1 MFRVTEC
8 TFRVT
13 ECTFRDT
20 EWPFRDTEWR
30 FIINIKQNYLSQNKS
45 DVCTCF
51 YINFSYICGDYI
63 QNKKLIKMN
72 KFFLTSLLVAAAI
85 TANAQDNTTKDSLTM
100 ETMMH
105 NIPEVMVKGSRPIVK
120 AERGMLSY
128 NMPLLLKQLPADNAY
143 EALTRIP
150 GVSNATGN
158 ISFSGNEVTL
168 IINGQATTLTQEQL
182 AERLKAM
189 PATQLAKA
197 EVMLS
202 APARY
207 HVRGMAIN
215 IVTKDYAGTNQL
227 SGQIIGGLVQTK
239 YAKGFGDL
247 YLSMQRGKFGLDAQY
262 KLVNGNSYGESSR
275 IANHPLGNNRIHYND
290 ETGQKSFGITHDYRL
305 GMNYAFSKNH
315 RLDVAYTGQWD
326 KTNSNSRTTGSSI
339 SGMHRDS
346 HEYLHNV
353 DVNYALPFG
362 LTLSGSYTY
371 YRTPQQQALDG
382 TITTENKNETER
394 NLTSGSEQTIN
405 KWMFTADQTH
415 SLAHG
420 WGLSYGVKGQFTSN
434 KSYQTTI
441 DKDGSVLPDG
451 TSSVDLNERIWNI
464 YAGFSKQI
472 NKAISL
478 EASVAAE
485 QYHSPIWD
493 KWRVYPTLNALWN
506 VNDNHLLNLSFSSN
520 SEFPSYWSTMSN
532 VYYSSTYTEIH
543 GNPDLKPF
551 SYSNVN
557 LMWQIKRRYTLMAFA
572 SLKPDYSVQL
582 PYQTTD
588 RMAVIMKETNFDYSN
603 SFGLQASA
611 IFSAGK
617 WLNGNVF
624 AVGTY
629 KHDKSSHFF
638 DLPFNRK
645 KLSVRLGGM
654 ASVKLCSTQDLRLIL
669 NPFIQSKAIQG
680 VYDIS
685 PIFRMNAKLQWSS
698 HDGRWGLRINGNN
711 IFNNKYDTRSVQ
723 GNQDYRMKI
732 NYSWAS
738 VTFAVIYKFGGYKEK
753 TVKEVDTSR
762 MGH

>member
-1 MFRVTEC
+1 MANKIFLLGL
-8 TFRVT
+8 FL
-13 ECTFRDT
+13 
-20 EWPFRDTEWR
+20 
-30 FIINIKQNYLSQNKS
+30 LSVANVKAQ
-45 DVCTCF
+45 T
-51 YINFSYICGDYI
+51 
-63 QNKKLIKMN
+63 
-72 KFFLTSLLVAAAI
+72 LTQ
-85 TANAQDNTTKDSLTM
+85 TDSLTM
-100 ETMMH
+100 ETMLH
-105 NIPEVMVKGSRPIVK
+105 NLPEVMVKGSRPIVK

-150 GVSNATGN
+150 GVSDATGS

-182 AERLKAM
+182 TERLKAM
-189 PATQLAKA
+189 PAAQLAKA

-227 SGQIIGGLVQTK
+227 SGQIIGGMRQNK
-239 YAKGFGDL
+239 YANEFGNL
-247 YLSMQRGKFGLDAQY
+247 YLSLQRGKFGLDAQY
-262 KLVNGNSYGESSR
+262 KYVNGNSYGESSR
-275 IANHPLGNNRIHYND
+275 IANHPLGNNRVYYND

-315 RLDVAYTGQWD
+315 RLDVAYTGHWD
-326 KTNSNSRTTGSSI
+326 KTCSNSNTTGSSI
-339 SGMHRDS
+339 SGMHHDS

-353 DVNYALPFG
+353 DVNYSLPFG
-362 LTLSGSYTY
+362 LTLNGSYTN

-382 TITTENKNETER
+382 TMHTDESMSETER

-493 KWRVYPTLNALWN
+493 KWRIYPTLNALWN

-532 VYYSSTYTEIH
+532 VFYSSTYSEIH

-551 SYSNVN
+551 AYYNVN

-572 SLKPDYSVQL
+572 SLKPDYFVQL
-582 PYQTTD
+582 PYQTTE

-603 SFGLQASA
+603 SYGLQASV
-611 IFSAGK
+611 IFNAGK

-629 KHDKSSHFF
+629 KHDKSSNFF

-645 KLSVRLGGM
+645 KLSVILGGT
-654 ASVKLCSTQDLRLIL
+654 ASVKLCNSQDLRLIL
-669 NPFIQSKAIQG
+669 NPFYQTKAIQG

-698 HDGRWGLRINGNN
+698 HDGKWGLCLNGNN
-711 IFNNKYDTRSVQ
+711 IFNNLYDTRSVQ

-732 NYSWAS
+732 NYNWAS
-738 VTFAVIYKFGGYKEK
+738 VTFAVVYKFGDYKNK
-753 TVKEVDTSR
+753 NVKAVDTSR

>member
-1 MFRVTEC
+1 
-8 TFRVT
+8 
-13 ECTFRDT
+13 
-20 EWPFRDTEWR
+20 
-30 FIINIKQNYLSQNKS
+30 
-45 DVCTCF
+45 
-51 YINFSYICGDYI
+51 
-63 QNKKLIKMN
+63 
-72 KFFLTSLLVAAAI
+72 
-85 TANAQDNTTKDSLTM
+85 M
-100 ETMMH
+100 ENMMH
-105 NIPEVMVKGSRPIVK
+105 NLPEIMVKGSRPIVK

-128 NMPLLLKQLPADNAY
+128 NMPLLMKQLPADNAY

-150 GVSNATGN
+150 GVSDATGS

-182 AERLKAM
+182 TERLKAM
-189 PATQLAKA
+189 PAAQLAKA

-227 SGQIIGGLVQTK
+227 SGQIIGGMRQNK
-239 YAKGFGDL
+239 YANEFGNL
-247 YLSMQRGKFGLDAQY
+247 YLSLQRGKFGLDAQY
-262 KLVNGNSYGESSR
+262 KYVNGNSYGESSR
-275 IANHPLGNNRIHYND
+275 IANHPLGNNRVYYND

-315 RLDVAYTGQWD
+315 RLDVAYTGHWD
-326 KTNSNSRTTGSSI
+326 KTCSNSNTTGSSI
-339 SGMHRDS
+339 SGMHHDS

-353 DVNYALPFG
+353 DVNYSLPFG
-362 LTLSGSYTY
+362 LTLNGSYTY

-382 TITTENKNETER
+382 TMHTDESMSETER

-441 DKDGSVLPDG
+441 DKDGTIQPNG
-451 TSSVDLNERIWNI
+451 TSSVDNNERIWNI

-472 NKAISL
+472 NKAISV

-493 KWRVYPTLNALWN
+493 KWRIYPTLNALWN

-520 SEFPSYWSTMSN
+520 SEFPSYWSTMSS
-532 VYYSSTYTEIH
+532 VFYSSTYTEIH

-551 SYSNVN
+551 SYYNVN

-572 SLKPDYSVQL
+572 SLKPDYFVQL
-582 PYQTTD
+582 PYQTTE

-603 SFGLQASA
+603 SYGLQASV
-611 IFSAGK
+611 IFNAGK

-629 KHDKSSHFF
+629 KHDKSSNFF

-645 KLSVRLGGM
+645 KFSVILGGT
-654 ASVKLCSTQDLRLIL
+654 ASVKLCQTQDLRLIL
-669 NPFIQSKAIQG
+669 NPFYQTKAIQG

-685 PIFRMNAKLQWSS
+685 PIFRMNAKLQWTS
-698 HDGRWGLRINGNN
+698 HDGKWGLRLNGNN
-711 IFNNKYDTRSVQ
+711 IFNNLYDTRSVQ
-723 GNQDYRMKI
+723 GNQDYRMKV
-732 NYSWAS
+732 NYNWAS
-738 VTFAVIYKFGGYKEK
+738 VTFAVVYKFGGYKEK
-753 TVKEVDTSR
+753 KVKAVDTSR

>member
-1 MFRVTEC
+1 MVNKIFLLGL
-8 TFRVT
+8 FL
-13 ECTFRDT
+13 
-20 EWPFRDTEWR
+20 
-30 FIINIKQNYLSQNKS
+30 LSVANVKAQ
-45 DVCTCF
+45 T
-51 YINFSYICGDYI
+51 
-63 QNKKLIKMN
+63 
-72 KFFLTSLLVAAAI
+72 LTQ
-85 TANAQDNTTKDSLTM
+85 TDSLTM
-100 ETMMH
+100 ETMLH
-105 NIPEVMVKGSRPIVK
+105 NLPEVMVKGSRPIVK

-150 GVSNATGN
+150 GVSDATGS

-182 AERLKAM
+182 TERLKAM
-189 PATQLAKA
+189 PAAQLAKA

-227 SGQIIGGLVQTK
+227 SGQVIGGMKQSK

-247 YLSMQRGKFGLDAQY
+247 YLSLQRGKFGLDAQY
-262 KLVNGNSYGESSR
+262 KYVNGNSYGESSR

-290 ETGQKSFGITHDYRL
+290 ETGQKSFGITHNYRL

-315 RLDVAYTGQWD
+315 RLDVAYTGHWD
-326 KTNSNSRTTGSSI
+326 KRCSNSNTTGSSI
-339 SGMHRDS
+339 SGMHHDS

-362 LTLSGSYTY
+362 LTLNGSYTY

-382 TITTENKNETER
+382 TMHTDESMSETER

-415 SLAHG
+415 LLAHG

-451 TSSVDLNERIWNI
+451 TSSVDLNERIWNL

-472 NKAISL
+472 NKALSL

-532 VYYSSTYTEIH
+532 VFYSSTYSEIH

-551 SYSNVN
+551 AYYNVN

-572 SLKPDYSVQL
+572 SLKPDYFVQL
-582 PYQTTD
+582 PYQTTE

-603 SFGLQASA
+603 SYGLQASV
-611 IFSAGK
+611 IFNAGK

-629 KHDKSSHFF
+629 KHDKSSNFF

-645 KLSVRLGGM
+645 KFSVILGGT
-654 ASVKLCSTQDLRLIL
+654 ASVKLCNTQDLRLIL
-669 NPFIQSKAIQG
+669 NPFYQTKAIQG

-698 HDGRWGLRINGNN
+698 HDGKWGLRLNGSN
-711 IFNNKYDTRSVQ
+711 IFNNLYDTRSVQ

-732 NYSWAS
+732 NYNWAS

-753 TVKEVDTSR
+753 NVKAVDTSR

>member
-1 MFRVTEC
+1 
-8 TFRVT
+8 
-13 ECTFRDT
+13 
-20 EWPFRDTEWR
+20 
-30 FIINIKQNYLSQNKS
+30 
-45 DVCTCF
+45 
-51 YINFSYICGDYI
+51 
-63 QNKKLIKMN
+63 
-72 KFFLTSLLVAAAI
+72 
-85 TANAQDNTTKDSLTM
+85 M
-100 ETMMH
+100 ENMMH
-105 NIPEVMVKGSRPIVK
+105 NLPEVMVKGSRPIVK

-150 GVSNATGN
+150 GISDATGS

-168 IINGQATTLTQEQL
+168 IVNGQATTLTQEQL
-182 AERLKAM
+182 TERLKAM
-189 PATQLAKA
+189 PAAQLAKA

-227 SGQIIGGLVQTK
+227 SGQVIGGMKQSK

-247 YLSMQRGKFGLDAQY
+247 YLSLQRGKFGLDAQY
-262 KLVNGNSYGESSR
+262 KYVNGNSYGESSR
-275 IANHPLGNNRIHYND
+275 IANHPLGNNRVYYTD
-290 ETGQKSFGITHDYRL
+290 ETGQKSFGITHNYRL

-315 RLDVAYTGQWD
+315 RLDVAYTGHWD
-326 KTNSNSRTTGSSI
+326 KRCSNSNTTGLSI
-339 SGMHRDS
+339 SGMHHDS

-353 DVNYALPFG
+353 DVNYSLPFG
-362 LTLSGSYTY
+362 LTLNGSYTY

-382 TITTENKNETER
+382 TMTAENKNETER

-415 SLAHG
+415 SLSHG

-441 DKDGSVLPDG
+441 DKDGTILPDG
-451 TSSVDLNERIWNI
+451 TSSVDNNERIWNI

-472 NKAISL
+472 NKAISV

-532 VYYSSTYTEIH
+532 VFYSSTYSEIH

-551 SYSNVN
+551 SYYNVN

-572 SLKPDYSVQL
+572 SLKPDYFVQL
-582 PYQTTD
+582 PYQTTE

-603 SFGLQASA
+603 SYGLQASV
-611 IFSAGK
+611 IFNAGK

-629 KHDKSSHFF
+629 KHDKSSNFF

-645 KLSVRLGGM
+645 KLSVILGGT
-654 ASVKLCSTQDLRLIL
+654 ASVKLCNTQDLRLIL
-669 NPFIQSKAIQG
+669 NPFFQSKAIQG

-685 PIFRMNAKLQWSS
+685 PVFRMNAKLQWSS
-698 HDGRWGLRINGNN
+698 HDGKWGLRLNGSN
-711 IFNNKYDTRSVQ
+711 IFNNLYDTRSVQ

-732 NYSWAS
+732 NYNWAS

-753 TVKEVDTSR
+753 NVKAVDTSR

>member
-1 MFRVTEC
+1 MANKIFLLGL
-8 TFRVT
+8 FL
-13 ECTFRDT
+13 
-20 EWPFRDTEWR
+20 
-30 FIINIKQNYLSQNKS
+30 LSVANVKAQ
-45 DVCTCF
+45 T
-51 YINFSYICGDYI
+51 
-63 QNKKLIKMN
+63 
-72 KFFLTSLLVAAAI
+72 LTQ
-85 TANAQDNTTKDSLTM
+85 TDSLTM
-100 ETMMH
+100 ETMLH
-105 NIPEVMVKGSRPIVK
+105 NLPEVMVKGSRPIVK

-150 GVSNATGN
+150 GVSDATGS

-182 AERLKAM
+182 TERLKAM
-189 PATQLAKA
+189 PAAQLAKA

-227 SGQIIGGLVQTK
+227 SGQVIGGMKQSK

-247 YLSMQRGKFGLDAQY
+247 YLSLQRGKFGLDAQY
-262 KLVNGNSYGESSR
+262 KYVNGNSYGESSR
-275 IANHPLGNNRIHYND
+275 IANHPLGNNRVYYND
-290 ETGQKSFGITHDYRL
+290 ETGQKSFGITHNYRL

-315 RLDVAYTGQWD
+315 RLDVAYTGHWD
-326 KTNSNSRTTGSSI
+326 KRCSNSNTTGSSI
-339 SGMHRDS
+339 SGMHHDS

-353 DVNYALPFG
+353 DVNYSLPFG
-362 LTLSGSYTY
+362 LTLNGSYTY

-382 TITTENKNETER
+382 TMHTDESMSETER

-415 SLAHG
+415 LLAHG

-451 TSSVDLNERIWNI
+451 TSSVDLNERIWNL

-472 NKAISL
+472 NKALSL

-532 VYYSSTYTEIH
+532 VFYSSTYSEIH

-551 SYSNVN
+551 AYYNVN

-572 SLKPDYSVQL
+572 SLKPDYFVQL
-582 PYQTTD
+582 PYQTTE

-603 SFGLQASA
+603 SYGLQASV
-611 IFSAGK
+611 IFNAGK

-629 KHDKSSHFF
+629 KHDKSSNFF
-638 DLPFNRK
+638 NLPFNRK
-645 KLSVRLGGM
+645 KFSVILGGT
-654 ASVKLCSTQDLRLIL
+654 ASVKLCNTQDLRLIL
-669 NPFIQSKAIQG
+669 NPFYQTKAIQG

-698 HDGRWGLRINGNN
+698 HDGKWGLRLNGSN
-711 IFNNKYDTRSVQ
+711 IFNNLYDTRSVQ

-732 NYSWAS
+732 NYNWTS
-738 VTFAVIYKFGGYKEK
+738 VTFAIIYKFGGYKEK
-753 TVKEVDTSR
+753 NVKAVDTSR

>member
-1 MFRVTEC
+1 
-8 TFRVT
+8 
-13 ECTFRDT
+13 
-20 EWPFRDTEWR
+20 
-30 FIINIKQNYLSQNKS
+30 
-45 DVCTCF
+45 
-51 YINFSYICGDYI
+51 
-63 QNKKLIKMN
+63 MN

-143 EALTRIP
+143 EALTHIP

-168 IINGQATTLTQEQL
+168 IVNGQATTLTQEQL

-189 PATQLAKA
+189 PAAQLAKA

-305 GMNYAFSKNH
+305 GMNYAFGKNH

-415 SLAHG
+415 SLSHG

-441 DKDGSVLPDG
+441 DKDGTILPDG
-451 TSSVDLNERIWNI
+451 TSSVDNNERIWNI

-472 NKAISL
+472 NKALSL

-485 QYHSPIWD
+485 QYHSPVWD

-532 VYYSSTYTEIH
+532 VFYSSTYTEIH

-551 SYSNVN
+551 SYYNVN

-572 SLKPDYSVQL
+572 NLKPDYFVQL

-629 KHDKSSHFF
+629 KHDKSCNFF

-645 KLSVRLGGM
+645 KLSVILGGT
-654 ASVKLCSTQDLRLIL
+654 ASIKLSSTQDLRLIL
-669 NPFIQSKAIQG
+669 NPFYQTKAIQG

-685 PIFRMNAKLQWSS
+685 PVFRMNAKLQWSS
-698 HDGRWGLRINGNN
+698 HDGKWGVRLNGSN
-711 IFNNKYDTRSVQ
+711 IFNNRFDTRSVQ

-732 NYSWAS
+732 NYNWAS

>member
-1 MFRVTEC
+1 MVNKIFLLGL
-8 TFRVT
+8 FL
-13 ECTFRDT
+13 
-20 EWPFRDTEWR
+20 
-30 FIINIKQNYLSQNKS
+30 LSVANVKAQ
-45 DVCTCF
+45 T
-51 YINFSYICGDYI
+51 
-63 QNKKLIKMN
+63 
-72 KFFLTSLLVAAAI
+72 LTH
-85 TANAQDNTTKDSLTM
+85 TDSLTM
-100 ETMMH
+100 ENMMH
-105 NIPEVMVKGSRPIVK
+105 NLPEVMVKGSRPIVK

-150 GVSNATGN
+150 GISDATGS

-168 IINGQATTLTQEQL
+168 IVNGQATTLTQEQL
-182 AERLKAM
+182 TERLKAM
-189 PATQLAKA
+189 PAAQLAKA

-227 SGQIIGGLVQTK
+227 SGQVIGGMKQSK

-247 YLSMQRGKFGLDAQY
+247 YLSLQRGKFGLDAQY
-262 KLVNGNSYGESSR
+262 KYVNGNSYGESSR
-275 IANHPLGNNRIHYND
+275 IANHPLGNNRVYYND
-290 ETGQKSFGITHDYRL
+290 ETGQKSFGITHNYRL

-315 RLDVAYTGQWD
+315 RLDVAYTGHWD
-326 KTNSNSRTTGSSI
+326 KRCSNSNTTGSSI
-339 SGMHRDS
+339 SGMHHDS

-353 DVNYALPFG
+353 DVNYSLPFG
-362 LTLSGSYTY
+362 LTLNGSYTY

-382 TITTENKNETER
+382 TMHTDESMLETER

-441 DKDGSVLPDG
+441 DKDGTIQPNG
-451 TSSVDLNERIWNI
+451 TSSVDNNERIWNI

-472 NKAISL
+472 NKAISV

-532 VYYSSTYTEIH
+532 VFYSSTYSEIH

-551 SYSNVN
+551 SYYNVN

-572 SLKPDYSVQL
+572 SLKPDYFVQL
-582 PYQTTD
+582 PYQTTE

-603 SFGLQASA
+603 SYGLQASV
-611 IFSAGK
+611 IFNAGK

-629 KHDKSSHFF
+629 KHDKSSNFF

-645 KLSVRLGGM
+645 KLSVILGGT
-654 ASVKLCSTQDLRLIL
+654 ASVKLSSTQDLRLIL
-669 NPFIQSKAIQG
+669 NPFYQTKAIQG

-685 PIFRMNAKLQWSS
+685 PVFRMDAKLQWSA
-698 HDGRWGLRINGNN
+698 HDGKWGVRLNGSN
-711 IFNNKYDTRSVQ
+711 IFNNRFDTRSVQ

-732 NYSWAS
+732 NYNWAS

-753 TVKEVDTSR
+753 NVKAVDTSR

>member
-1 MFRVTEC
+1 MNRLF
-8 TFRVT
+8 
-13 ECTFRDT
+13 
-20 EWPFRDTEWR
+20 
-30 FIINIKQNYLSQNKS
+30 FIG
-45 DVCTCF
+45 V
-51 YINFSYICGDYI
+51 
-63 QNKKLIKMN
+63 
-72 KFFLTSLLVAAAI
+72 LVASAI
-85 TANAQDNTTKDSLTM
+85 TANAQGNAQKDSLTM
-100 ETMMH
+100 ESMMH
-105 NIPEVMVKGSRPIVK
+105 NLPEVMVKGSRPIVK

-150 GVSNATGN
+150 GVSDATGS

-168 IINGQATTLTQEQL
+168 IVNGQATTLTQEQL

-189 PATQLAKA
+189 PAAQLSKA

-227 SGQIIGGLVQTK
+227 SGQIIGGMRQNK
-239 YAKGFGDL
+239 YANEFGNL
-247 YLSMQRGKFGLDAQY
+247 YLSLQRDKFGLDAQY
-262 KLVNGNSYGESSR
+262 KYVNGNSYGESSR

-305 GMNYAFSKNH
+305 GMNYTFSKNN

-382 TITTENKNETER
+382 TITAENKNETER

-441 DKDGSVLPDG
+441 DKDGTILPDG
-451 TSSVDLNERIWNI
+451 TSSVDNNERIWNV

-472 NKAISL
+472 NKALSL

-532 VYYSSTYTEIH
+532 VFYSSTYTEIH
-543 GNPDLKPF
+543 GNPDLKPC
-551 SYSNVN
+551 SYYNLN

-572 SLKPDYSVQL
+572 NLKPDYFVQL

-629 KHDKSSHFF
+629 KHDKSRNFF
-638 DLPFNRK
+638 DLPFDRK
-645 KLSVRLGGM
+645 KLSVILGGT

-669 NPFIQSKAIQG
+669 NPFYQTKAIQG

-685 PIFRMNAKLQWSS
+685 PIFSMDAKLQWSS
-698 HDGRWGLRINGNN
+698 HDGKWGVRLNGSN
-711 IFNNKYDTRSVQ
+711 IFNNRFDTRSVQ
-723 GNQDYRMKI
+723 GNQDYCMKV
-732 NYSWAS
+732 NYNWSS
-738 VTFAVIYKFGGYKEK
+738 FTFAVIYKFGGYKEK

>member
-1 MFRVTEC
+1 MDNKVFLLGLFLLSVANVKAQTQ
-8 TFRVT
+8 T
-13 ECTFRDT
+13 
-20 EWPFRDTEWR
+20 
-30 FIINIKQNYLSQNKS
+30 QN
-45 DVCTCF
+45 
-51 YINFSYICGDYI
+51 
-63 QNKKLIKMN
+63 
-72 KFFLTSLLVAAAI
+72 
-85 TANAQDNTTKDSLTM
+85 DSLTM
-100 ETMMH
+100 ENMMH
-105 NIPEVMVKGSRPIVK
+105 NLPEVMVKGSRPIVK

-128 NMPLLLKQLPADNAY
+128 NMPLLMKQLPADNAY

-150 GVSNATGN
+150 GVSDATGS

-182 AERLKAM
+182 TERLKAM
-189 PATQLAKA
+189 PAAQLAKA

-227 SGQIIGGLVQTK
+227 SGQVIGGMKQSK

-247 YLSMQRGKFGLDAQY
+247 YLSLQRDKFGLDAQY
-262 KLVNGNSYGESSR
+262 KYVNGNSYGESSR
-275 IANHPLGNNRIHYND
+275 IANHPLGNNRVYYND
-290 ETGQKSFGITHDYRL
+290 ETGQKSFGITHNYRL

-315 RLDVAYTGQWD
+315 RLDVAYTGHWD
-326 KTNSNSRTTGSSI
+326 KRCSNSNTTGSSI
-339 SGMHRDS
+339 SGMHHDS

-353 DVNYALPFG
+353 DVNYSLPFG
-362 LTLSGSYTY
+362 LTLNGSYTY

-382 TITTENKNETER
+382 TMHTDESMLETER

-441 DKDGSVLPDG
+441 DKDGTIQPNG
-451 TSSVDLNERIWNI
+451 TSSVNNNERIWNI

-485 QYHSPIWD
+485 QYHSPVWD

-532 VYYSSTYTEIH
+532 VFYSSTYTEIH

-551 SYSNVN
+551 SYYNVN

-572 SLKPDYSVQL
+572 SLKPDYFVQL

-603 SFGLQASA
+603 SYGLQASA

-629 KHDKSSHFF
+629 KHDKSCNFF
-638 DLPFNRK
+638 DLPFDRK
-645 KLSVRLGGM
+645 KLSVILGGT
-654 ASVKLCSTQDLRLIL
+654 ASVKLSSTQDLRLIL
-669 NPFIQSKAIQG
+669 NPFYQTKAIQG

-685 PIFRMNAKLQWSS
+685 PVFRMDAKLQWSS
-698 HDGRWGLRINGNN
+698 HDGKWGLRLNGSN
-711 IFNNKYDTRSVQ
+711 IFNNRFDTRSVQ

-732 NYSWAS
+732 NYNWSS
-738 VTFAVIYKFGGYKEK
+738 FTFAVIYKFGGYKEK
-753 TVKEVDTSR
+753 NVKAVDTSR

>member
-1 MFRVTEC
+1 MANKIFLLGL
-8 TFRVT
+8 FL
-13 ECTFRDT
+13 
-20 EWPFRDTEWR
+20 
-30 FIINIKQNYLSQNKS
+30 LSVANVKAQ
-45 DVCTCF
+45 T
-51 YINFSYICGDYI
+51 
-63 QNKKLIKMN
+63 
-72 KFFLTSLLVAAAI
+72 LTQ
-85 TANAQDNTTKDSLTM
+85 TDSLTM
-100 ETMMH
+100 ETMLH
-105 NIPEVMVKGSRPIVK
+105 NLPEVMVKGSRPIVK

-150 GVSNATGN
+150 GVSDATGS

-182 AERLKAM
+182 TERLKAM
-189 PATQLAKA
+189 PAAQLAKA
-197 EVMLS
+197 EVILS

-215 IVTKDYAGTNQL
+215 IVTKDYAGNNQL
-227 SGQIIGGLVQTK
+227 SGQIIGGMRQNK
-239 YAKGFGDL
+239 YANEFGNL
-247 YLSMQRGKFGLDAQY
+247 YLSLQRDKFGLDAQY
-262 KLVNGNSYGESSR
+262 KYVNGNSYGESSR
-275 IANHPLGNNRIHYND
+275 IANHPLGNNRVYYND

-305 GMNYAFSKNH
+305 GMNYAFGKNH
-315 RLDVAYTGQWD
+315 RLDVAYTGRWN

-353 DVNYALPFG
+353 DVNYVLPFG

-415 SLAHG
+415 SLSHG

-532 VYYSSTYTEIH
+532 VFYSSTYTEIH

-551 SYSNVN
+551 SYYNVN

-588 RMAVIMKETNFDYSN
+588 RMAVIMKETNFDFSN
-603 SFGLQASA
+603 SYGLQASA

-645 KLSVRLGGM
+645 KLSVRLGGT

-698 HDGRWGLRINGNN
+698 HDGRWGLRLNGNN

>member
-1 MFRVTEC
+1 MVNKIFLLGL
-8 TFRVT
+8 FL
-13 ECTFRDT
+13 
-20 EWPFRDTEWR
+20 
-30 FIINIKQNYLSQNKS
+30 LSVANVKAQ
-45 DVCTCF
+45 T
-51 YINFSYICGDYI
+51 
-63 QNKKLIKMN
+63 
-72 KFFLTSLLVAAAI
+72 LTH
-85 TANAQDNTTKDSLTM
+85 TDSLTM
-100 ETMMH
+100 ENMMH
-105 NIPEVMVKGSRPIVK
+105 NLPEVMVKGSRPIVK

-150 GVSNATGN
+150 GISDATGS

-168 IINGQATTLTQEQL
+168 IVNGQATTLTQEQL
-182 AERLKAM
+182 TERLKAM
-189 PATQLAKA
+189 PAAQLAKA

-227 SGQIIGGLVQTK
+227 SGQFIGGMKQSK

-247 YLSMQRGKFGLDAQY
+247 YLSLQRGKFGLDAQY
-262 KLVNGNSYGESSR
+262 KYVNGNSYGESSR
-275 IANHPLGNNRIHYND
+275 IANHPLGNNRVYYND
-290 ETGQKSFGITHDYRL
+290 ETGQKSFGITHNYRL

-315 RLDVAYTGQWD
+315 RLDVAYTGHWD
-326 KTNSNSRTTGSSI
+326 KRCSNSNTTGSSI
-339 SGMHRDS
+339 SGMHHDS

-353 DVNYALPFG
+353 GVNYSLPFG
-362 LTLSGSYTY
+362 LTLNGSYTY

-382 TITTENKNETER
+382 TMHTDESMPETER

-441 DKDGSVLPDG
+441 DKDGTIQPNG
-451 TSSVDLNERIWNI
+451 TSSVDNNERIWNI
-464 YAGFSKQI
+464 YAGFNKQI
-472 NKAISL
+472 NKAISV

-532 VYYSSTYTEIH
+532 VFYSSTYSEIH

-551 SYSNVN
+551 SYYNVN

-572 SLKPDYSVQL
+572 SLKPDYFVQL
-582 PYQTTD
+582 PYQTTE

-603 SFGLQASA
+603 SYGLQASV
-611 IFSAGK
+611 IFNAGK

-629 KHDKSSHFF
+629 KHDKSSNFF

-645 KLSVRLGGM
+645 KLSVILGGT
-654 ASVKLCSTQDLRLIL
+654 ASIKLCQTQDLRLIL
-669 NPFIQSKAIQG
+669 NPFYQTKAIQG

-698 HDGRWGLRINGNN
+698 HDGKWGLRLNGSN
-711 IFNNKYDTRSVQ
+711 IFNNLYDTRSVQ

-732 NYSWAS
+732 NYNWAS

-753 TVKEVDTSR
+753 NVKAVDTSR

>member
-1 MFRVTEC
+1 MVNKIFLLGL
-8 TFRVT
+8 FL
-13 ECTFRDT
+13 
-20 EWPFRDTEWR
+20 
-30 FIINIKQNYLSQNKS
+30 LSVANVKAQ
-45 DVCTCF
+45 T
-51 YINFSYICGDYI
+51 
-63 QNKKLIKMN
+63 
-72 KFFLTSLLVAAAI
+72 LTQ
-85 TANAQDNTTKDSLTM
+85 TDSLTM
-100 ETMMH
+100 ETMLH
-105 NIPEVMVKGSRPIVK
+105 NLPEVMVKGSRPIVK

-150 GVSNATGN
+150 GVSDATGS

-189 PATQLAKA
+189 PAAQLAKA

-227 SGQIIGGLVQTK
+227 SGQVIGGMKQSK

-247 YLSMQRGKFGLDAQY
+247 YLSLQRGKFGLDAQY
-262 KLVNGNSYGESSR
+262 KYVNGNSYGESSR
-275 IANHPLGNNRIHYND
+275 IANHPLSNNRVYYND

-326 KTNSNSRTTGSSI
+326 KTSSNSRTTGSSI
-339 SGMHRDS
+339 SGMHHDS

-362 LTLSGSYTY
+362 LTLNGSYTY
-371 YRTPQQQALDG
+371 YRTPQQQVLDG
-382 TITTENKNETER
+382 TMTAENKNETER

-434 KSYQTTI
+434 KSYQTTT
-441 DKDGSVLPDG
+441 DKDGTILPDG
-451 TSSVDLNERIWNI
+451 TSSVDNNERIWNI

-472 NKAISL
+472 NKSISL

-493 KWRVYPTLNALWN
+493 KWRMYPTLNALWN

-532 VYYSSTYTEIH
+532 VFYSSTYTEIH

-551 SYSNVN
+551 SYYNVN

-611 IFSAGK
+611 IFNAGK

-645 KLSVRLGGM
+645 KLSVILGGT
-654 ASVKLCSTQDLRLIL
+654 ASVKLSSTQDLRLIL
-669 NPFIQSKAIQG
+669 NPFYQTKAIQG

-685 PIFRMNAKLQWSS
+685 PVFSMDAK
-698 HDGRWGLRINGNN
+698 
-711 IFNNKYDTRSVQ
+711 
-723 GNQDYRMKI
+723 
-732 NYSWAS
+732 
-738 VTFAVIYKFGGYKEK
+738 VTDAQL
-753 TVKEVDTSR
+753 
-762 MGH
+762 

>member
-1 MFRVTEC
+1 MVNKIFLLGL
-8 TFRVT
+8 FL
-13 ECTFRDT
+13 
-20 EWPFRDTEWR
+20 
-30 FIINIKQNYLSQNKS
+30 LSVANVKAQ
-45 DVCTCF
+45 T
-51 YINFSYICGDYI
+51 
-63 QNKKLIKMN
+63 
-72 KFFLTSLLVAAAI
+72 LTQ
-85 TANAQDNTTKDSLTM
+85 TDSLTM
-100 ETMMH
+100 ETMLH
-105 NIPEVMVKGSRPIVK
+105 NLPEVMVKGSRPIVK

-150 GVSNATGN
+150 GVSDATGS

-182 AERLKAM
+182 TERLKAM
-189 PATQLAKA
+189 PAAQLAKA

-227 SGQIIGGLVQTK
+227 SGQVIGGMKQSK

-247 YLSMQRGKFGLDAQY
+247 YLSLQRGKFRLDAQY
-262 KLVNGNSYGESSR
+262 KYVNGNSYGESSR
-275 IANHPLGNNRIHYND
+275 IANHPLGNNRVYYND
-290 ETGQKSFGITHDYRL
+290 ETGQKSFGITHNYRL

-315 RLDVAYTGQWD
+315 RLDVAYTGHWD
-326 KTNSNSRTTGSSI
+326 KRCSNSNTTGSSI
-339 SGMHRDS
+339 SGMHHDS

-353 DVNYALPFG
+353 DVNYSLPFG
-362 LTLSGSYTY
+362 LTLNGSYTY

-382 TITTENKNETER
+382 TMHTDESMSETER

-415 SLAHG
+415 LLAHG

-451 TSSVDLNERIWNI
+451 TSSVDLNERIWNL

-472 NKAISL
+472 NKVLSL

-532 VYYSSTYTEIH
+532 VFYSSTYSEIH

-551 SYSNVN
+551 AYYNVN

-572 SLKPDYSVQL
+572 SLKPDYFVQL
-582 PYQTTD
+582 PYQTTE

-603 SFGLQASA
+603 SYGLQASV
-611 IFSAGK
+611 IFNAGK

-629 KHDKSSHFF
+629 KHDKSSNFF

-645 KLSVRLGGM
+645 KFSVILGGT
-654 ASVKLCSTQDLRLIL
+654 ASVKLCNTQDLRLIL
-669 NPFIQSKAIQG
+669 NPFYQTKAIQG

-698 HDGRWGLRINGNN
+698 HDGKWGLRLNGSN
-711 IFNNKYDTRSVQ
+711 IFNNLYDTRSVQ

-732 NYSWAS
+732 NYNWAS

-753 TVKEVDTSR
+753 NVKAVDTSR

>member
-1 MFRVTEC
+1 MVNKIFLLGL
-8 TFRVT
+8 FL
-13 ECTFRDT
+13 
-20 EWPFRDTEWR
+20 
-30 FIINIKQNYLSQNKS
+30 LSVANVKAQ
-45 DVCTCF
+45 T
-51 YINFSYICGDYI
+51 
-63 QNKKLIKMN
+63 
-72 KFFLTSLLVAAAI
+72 LTQ
-85 TANAQDNTTKDSLTM
+85 TDSLTM
-100 ETMMH
+100 ETMLH
-105 NIPEVMVKGSRPIVK
+105 NLPEVMVKGSRPIVK

-150 GVSNATGN
+150 GVSDATGS

-189 PATQLAKA
+189 PAAQLAKA

-207 HVRGMAIN
+207 HVRGIAIN

-275 IANHPLGNNRIHYND
+275 IANHPLGNNRVYYND

-326 KTNSNSRTTGSSI
+326 KTSSNSRTTGSSI
-339 SGMHRDS
+339 SGMHHDS

-362 LTLSGSYTY
+362 LTLNGSYTY
-371 YRTPQQQALDG
+371 YRTPQQQVLDG
-382 TITTENKNETER
+382 TMTAENKNETER

-405 KWMFTADQTH
+405 KWMFTVDQTH

-434 KSYQTTI
+434 KSYQTTT
-441 DKDGSVLPDG
+441 DKDGTILPDG
-451 TSSVDLNERIWNI
+451 TSSVDNNERIWNI

-472 NKAISL
+472 NKSISL

-493 KWRVYPTLNALWN
+493 KWRMYPTLNALWN

-532 VYYSSTYTEIH
+532 VFYSSTYTEIH

-551 SYSNVN
+551 SYYNVN

-611 IFSAGK
+611 IFNAGK

-629 KHDKSSHFF
+629 KHDKSSNFF

-645 KLSVRLGGM
+645 KLSVILGGT
-654 ASVKLCSTQDLRLIL
+654 ASVKLSSTQDLRLIL
-669 NPFIQSKAIQG
+669 NPFYQTKAIQG

-685 PIFRMNAKLQWSS
+685 PVFSMDAKLQWSS
-698 HDGRWGLRINGNN
+698 HDGKWGLRLNGSN
-711 IFNNKYDTRSVQ
+711 IFNNQFDTRSVQ
-723 GNQDYRMKI
+723 GNQDYRMKV
-732 NYSWAS
+732 NYNWAS

-753 TVKEVDTSR
+753 NVKAVDTSR

>member
-1 MFRVTEC
+1 MANKIFLLGL
-8 TFRVT
+8 FL
-13 ECTFRDT
+13 
-20 EWPFRDTEWR
+20 
-30 FIINIKQNYLSQNKS
+30 LSVANVKAK
-45 DVCTCF
+45 T
-51 YINFSYICGDYI
+51 
-63 QNKKLIKMN
+63 
-72 KFFLTSLLVAAAI
+72 LTQ
-85 TANAQDNTTKDSLTM
+85 TDSLTM
-100 ETMMH
+100 ETMLH
-105 NIPEVMVKGSRPIVK
+105 NLPEVMVKGSRPIVK

-150 GVSNATGN
+150 GVSDATGS

-182 AERLKAM
+182 TERLKAM
-189 PATQLAKA
+189 PAAHLAKA

-305 GMNYAFSKNH
+305 GMNYTFSKNN
-315 RLDVAYTGQWD
+315 RLDIAYTGQWD

-339 SGMHRDS
+339 SGMHSDS

-353 DVNYALPFG
+353 GVNYALPFG

-441 DKDGSVLPDG
+441 DKNGTILPDG
-451 TSSVDLNERIWNI
+451 TSSVDNNERIWNI

-472 NKAISL
+472 NKAVSL

-485 QYHSPIWD
+485 QYHSPIWN
-493 KWRVYPTLNALWN
+493 KWRVYPTLNALWT

-532 VYYSSTYTEIH
+532 VFYSSTYTEIH

-551 SYSNVN
+551 SYYNVN

-572 SLKPDYSVQL
+572 SLKPDYFVQL

-603 SFGLQASA
+603 SYGLQASA
-611 IFSAGK
+611 IFNAGK

-629 KHDKSSHFF
+629 KHDKSSNFF

-645 KLSVRLGGM
+645 KLSVILGGT
-654 ASVKLCSTQDLRLIL
+654 ASVKLSSTHDLRLIL
-669 NPFIQSKAIQG
+669 NPFYQTKAIQG

-685 PIFRMNAKLQWSS
+685 PVFRMDAKLQWSS
-698 HDGRWGLRINGNN
+698 HDGKWGVRLNGSN
-711 IFNNKYDTRSVQ
+711 IFNNRFDTRSVQ

-732 NYSWAS
+732 NYNWAS

-753 TVKEVDTSR
+753 TVKAVDTSR

>member
-1 MFRVTEC
+1 M
-8 TFRVT
+8 
-13 ECTFRDT
+13 
-20 EWPFRDTEWR
+20 
-30 FIINIKQNYLSQNKS
+30 
-45 DVCTCF
+45 
-51 YINFSYICGDYI
+51 
-63 QNKKLIKMN
+63 
-72 KFFLTSLLVAAAI
+72 
-85 TANAQDNTTKDSLTM
+85 
-100 ETMMH
+100 
-105 NIPEVMVKGSRPIVK
+105 
-120 AERGMLSY
+120 
-128 NMPLLLKQLPADNAY
+128 
-143 EALTRIP
+143 
-150 GVSNATGN
+150 
-158 ISFSGNEVTL
+158 TL
-168 IINGQATTLTQEQL
+168 IVNGQATTLTQEQL
-182 AERLKAM
+182 TERLKAM
-189 PATQLAKA
+189 PAAQLAKA

-207 HVRGMAIN
+207 HVRGMVIN

-227 SGQIIGGLVQTK
+227 SGQVIGGMKQSK

-247 YLSMQRGKFGLDAQY
+247 YLSLQRGKFGLDAQY
-262 KLVNGNSYGESSR
+262 KYVNGNSYGESSR
-275 IANHPLGNNRIHYND
+275 IANHPLGNNRVYYND
-290 ETGQKSFGITHDYRL
+290 ETGQKSFGITHNYRL

-315 RLDVAYTGQWD
+315 RLDVAYTGHWD
-326 KTNSNSRTTGSSI
+326 KRCSNSNTTGSSI
-339 SGMHRDS
+339 SGMHHDS

-353 DVNYALPFG
+353 DVNYSLPFG
-362 LTLSGSYTY
+362 LTLNGSYTY

-415 SLAHG
+415 SLTQG

-532 VYYSSTYTEIH
+532 VFYSSTYTEIH

-551 SYSNVN
+551 SYYNVN

-572 SLKPDYSVQL
+572 SLMPDYFVQL

-611 IFSAGK
+611 IFSVGK

-645 KLSVRLGGM
+645 KLSVRLGGT

-698 HDGRWGLRINGNN
+698 HDGRWGVRLNGSN
-711 IFNNKYDTRSVQ
+711 IFNNRFDTRSVQ

-732 NYSWAS
+732 NYNWAS

-753 TVKEVDTSR
+753 NIKKVDTSR

>member
-1 MFRVTEC
+1 MDNKVFLLGLFLLSVANVKAQTQ
-8 TFRVT
+8 T
-13 ECTFRDT
+13 
-20 EWPFRDTEWR
+20 
-30 FIINIKQNYLSQNKS
+30 QN
-45 DVCTCF
+45 
-51 YINFSYICGDYI
+51 
-63 QNKKLIKMN
+63 
-72 KFFLTSLLVAAAI
+72 
-85 TANAQDNTTKDSLTM
+85 DSLTM
-100 ETMMH
+100 ESMMH
-105 NIPEVMVKGSRPIVK
+105 NLPEVMVKGSRPIVK

-150 GVSNATGN
+150 GVSDATGS

-168 IINGQATTLTQEQL
+168 IVNGQATTLTQEQL

-189 PATQLAKA
+189 PAAQLAKA

-227 SGQIIGGLVQTK
+227 SGQIIGGMRQNK
-239 YAKGFGDL
+239 YANECGNL
-247 YLSMQRGKFGLDAQY
+247 YLSLQRGKFGLDAQY
-262 KLVNGNSYGESSR
+262 KYVNGNSYGESSR
-275 IANHPLGNNRIHYND
+275 IANHSLDNNRIHYND

-315 RLDVAYTGQWD
+315 RLDVAYTGHWD
-326 KTNSNSRTTGSSI
+326 KTCSNSNTTGSSI
-339 SGMHRDS
+339 SGMHHDS

-353 DVNYALPFG
+353 DVNYSLPFG
-362 LTLSGSYTY
+362 LTLNGSYTY

-382 TITTENKNETER
+382 TMHTDESMSETER

-441 DKDGSVLPDG
+441 DKDGTILPDG
-451 TSSVDLNERIWNI
+451 TSSVDNNERIWNI

-472 NKAISL
+472 NKSISL

-485 QYHSPIWD
+485 QYHSPVWD

-532 VYYSSTYTEIH
+532 VFYSSTYTEIH

-551 SYSNVN
+551 SYYNVN

-572 SLKPDYSVQL
+572 SLKPDYFVQL

-603 SFGLQASA
+603 SYGLQASA

-629 KHDKSSHFF
+629 KHDKSCNFF
-638 DLPFNRK
+638 DLPFDRK
-645 KLSVRLGGM
+645 KLSVILGGT
-654 ASVKLCSTQDLRLIL
+654 ASVKLSSTQDLRLIL
-669 NPFIQSKAIQG
+669 NPFYQTKAIQG

-685 PIFRMNAKLQWSS
+685 PVFRMDAKLQWSS
-698 HDGRWGLRINGNN
+698 HDGKWGVRLNGSN
-711 IFNNKYDTRSVQ
+711 IFNNRFDTRSVQ

-732 NYSWAS
+732 NYNWAS

-753 TVKEVDTSR
+753 NVKAVDTSR

>member
-1 MFRVTEC
+1 MVNKIFLLGL
-8 TFRVT
+8 FL
-13 ECTFRDT
+13 
-20 EWPFRDTEWR
+20 
-30 FIINIKQNYLSQNKS
+30 LSVANVKAQ
-45 DVCTCF
+45 T
-51 YINFSYICGDYI
+51 
-63 QNKKLIKMN
+63 
-72 KFFLTSLLVAAAI
+72 LTQ
-85 TANAQDNTTKDSLTM
+85 TDSLTM
-100 ETMMH
+100 ETMLH
-105 NIPEVMVKGSRPIVK
+105 NLPEVMVKGSRPIVK

-150 GVSNATGN
+150 GVSDATGS

-182 AERLKAM
+182 TERLKAM
-189 PATQLAKA
+189 PAAQLAKA

-227 SGQIIGGLVQTK
+227 SGQVIGGMKQSK

-247 YLSMQRGKFGLDAQY
+247 YLSLQRGKFGLDAQY
-262 KLVNGNSYGESSR
+262 KYVNGNSYGESSR
-275 IANHPLGNNRIHYND
+275 IANHPLGNNRVYYND
-290 ETGQKSFGITHDYRL
+290 ETGQKSFGITHNYRL

-315 RLDVAYTGQWD
+315 RLDVAYTGHWD
-326 KTNSNSRTTGSSI
+326 KRCSNSNTTGSSI
-339 SGMHRDS
+339 SGMHHDS

-353 DVNYALPFG
+353 DVNYSLPFG
-362 LTLSGSYTY
+362 LTLNGSYTY

-382 TITTENKNETER
+382 TMHTDESMSETER

-415 SLAHG
+415 LLAHG

-451 TSSVDLNERIWNI
+451 TSSVDLNERIWNL

-472 NKAISL
+472 NKALSL

-532 VYYSSTYTEIH
+532 VFYSSTYSEIH

-551 SYSNVN
+551 AYYNVN

-572 SLKPDYSVQL
+572 SLKPDYFVQL
-582 PYQTTD
+582 PYQTTE

-603 SFGLQASA
+603 SYGLQASV
-611 IFSAGK
+611 IFNAGK

-629 KHDKSSHFF
+629 KHDKSSNFF

-645 KLSVRLGGM
+645 KFSVILGGT
-654 ASVKLCSTQDLRLIL
+654 ASVKLCNTQDLRLIL
-669 NPFIQSKAIQG
+669 NPFYQTKAIQG

-698 HDGRWGLRINGNN
+698 HDGKWGLRLNGSN
-711 IFNNKYDTRSVQ
+711 IFNNLYDTRSVQ

-732 NYSWAS
+732 NYNWAS

-753 TVKEVDTSR
+753 NVKAVDTSR

>member
-1 MFRVTEC
+1 MVNKIFLLGL
-8 TFRVT
+8 FL
-13 ECTFRDT
+13 
-20 EWPFRDTEWR
+20 
-30 FIINIKQNYLSQNKS
+30 LSVANVKAQ
-45 DVCTCF
+45 T
-51 YINFSYICGDYI
+51 
-63 QNKKLIKMN
+63 
-72 KFFLTSLLVAAAI
+72 LTH
-85 TANAQDNTTKDSLTM
+85 TDSLTM
-100 ETMMH
+100 ENMMH
-105 NIPEVMVKGSRPIVK
+105 NLPEVMVKGSRPIVK

-150 GVSNATGN
+150 GISDATGS

-168 IINGQATTLTQEQL
+168 IVNGQATTLTQEQL
-182 AERLKAM
+182 TERLKAM
-189 PATQLAKA
+189 PAAQLAKA

-227 SGQIIGGLVQTK
+227 SGQVIGGMKQSK

-247 YLSMQRGKFGLDAQY
+247 YLSLQRGKFGLDAQY
-262 KLVNGNSYGESSR
+262 KYVNGNSYGESSR
-275 IANHPLGNNRIHYND
+275 IANHPLGNNRVYYND
-290 ETGQKSFGITHDYRL
+290 ETGQKSFGITHNYRL

-315 RLDVAYTGQWD
+315 RLDVAYTGHWD
-326 KTNSNSRTTGSSI
+326 KRCSNSNTTGSSI
-339 SGMHRDS
+339 SGMHHDS

-353 DVNYALPFG
+353 DVNYSLPFG
-362 LTLSGSYTY
+362 LTLNGSYTY

-382 TITTENKNETER
+382 TMTAENKNETER

-415 SLAHG
+415 SLSHG

-441 DKDGSVLPDG
+441 DKDGTILPDG
-451 TSSVDLNERIWNI
+451 TSSVDNNERIWNI

-472 NKAISL
+472 NKAVSV

-493 KWRVYPTLNALWN
+493 KWRMYPTLNALWN

-532 VYYSSTYTEIH
+532 VFYSSTYTEIH

-551 SYSNVN
+551 SYYNVN

-572 SLKPDYSVQL
+572 SLMPDYSVQL

-629 KHDKSSHFF
+629 KHDKSCNFF
-638 DLPFNRK
+638 DLPFDRK
-645 KLSVRLGGM
+645 KLSVILGGT
-654 ASVKLCSTQDLRLIL
+654 ASVKLSSTQDLRLIL
-669 NPFIQSKAIQG
+669 NPFYQTKAIQG

-685 PIFRMNAKLQWSS
+685 PVFRMDAKLQWSS
-698 HDGRWGLRINGNN
+698 HDGKWGVRLNGSN
-711 IFNNKYDTRSVQ
+711 IFNNRFDTRSVQ

-732 NYSWAS
+732 NYNWAS

-753 TVKEVDTSR
+753 NVKAVDTSR

>member
-1 MFRVTEC
+1 MANKIFLLGL
-8 TFRVT
+8 FL
-13 ECTFRDT
+13 
-20 EWPFRDTEWR
+20 
-30 FIINIKQNYLSQNKS
+30 LSVANVKAQ
-45 DVCTCF
+45 T
-51 YINFSYICGDYI
+51 
-63 QNKKLIKMN
+63 
-72 KFFLTSLLVAAAI
+72 LTQ
-85 TANAQDNTTKDSLTM
+85 TDSLTM
-100 ETMMH
+100 ETMLH
-105 NIPEVMVKGSRPIVK
+105 NLPEVMVKGSRPIVK
-120 AERGMLSY
+120 AERAMLSY

-150 GVSNATGN
+150 GISDATGS

-182 AERLKAM
+182 TERLKAM
-189 PATQLAKA
+189 PAAQLAKA

-227 SGQIIGGLVQTK
+227 SGQIIGGMRQNK
-239 YAKGFGDL
+239 YANEFGNL
-247 YLSMQRGKFGLDAQY
+247 YLSLQRGKFGMDAQY

-275 IANHPLGNNRIHYND
+275 IANHPLGNNRVYYND
-290 ETGQKSFGITHDYRL
+290 ETGQKSFGITHDYQL
-305 GMNYAFSKNH
+305 GMNYVFGKNH

-532 VYYSSTYTEIH
+532 VFYSSTYTEIH

-551 SYSNVN
+551 SYYNVN

-645 KLSVRLGGM
+645 KLSVRLGGT

-732 NYSWAS
+732 NYNWAS

>member
-1 MFRVTEC
+1 MSRVL
-8 TFRVT
+8 FMGIFVA
-13 ECTFRDT
+13 
-20 EWPFRDTEWR
+20 
-30 FIINIKQNYLSQNKS
+30 
-45 DVCTCF
+45 
-51 YINFSYICGDYI
+51 
-63 QNKKLIKMN
+63 
-72 KFFLTSLLVAAAI
+72 LTI
-85 TANAQDNTTKDSLTM
+85 TANAQDDIPKDSLTM
-100 ETMMH
+100 EWNSMFR
-105 NIPEVMVKGSRPIVK
+105 NLPEVMIKGSRPIVK

-150 GVSNATGN
+150 GVSDATGN
-158 ISFSGNEVTL
+158 ISFLGNEVTL
-168 IINGQATTLTQEQL
+168 IVNGQATTLTQEQL
-182 AERLKAM
+182 TERLKAM
-189 PATQLAKA
+189 PAAQLAKA

-227 SGQIIGGLVQTK
+227 SGQVIGGMKQSK

-247 YLSMQRGKFGLDAQY
+247 YLSLQRGKFGLDAQY
-262 KLVNGNSYGESSR
+262 KYVNGNSYGESSR
-275 IANHPLGNNRIHYND
+275 IANHPLGNNRVYYND
-290 ETGQKSFGITHDYRL
+290 ETGQKSFGITHNYRL

-315 RLDVAYTGQWD
+315 RLDVAYTGHWD
-326 KTNSNSRTTGSSI
+326 KRCSNSNTTGSSI
-339 SGMHRDS
+339 SGMHHDS

-353 DVNYALPFG
+353 DVNYSLPFG
-362 LTLSGSYTY
+362 LTLNGSYTY

-382 TITTENKNETER
+382 TMHTDESMLETER

-415 SLAHG
+415 SLTKG

-532 VYYSSTYTEIH
+532 VFYSSTYTEIH

-551 SYSNVN
+551 SYYNVN

-645 KLSVRLGGM
+645 KLSVILGGT

-685 PIFRMNAKLQWSS
+685 PIFSMNAKLQWSS
-698 HDGRWGLRINGNN
+698 HDGRWGVRLNGSN
-711 IFNNKYDTRSVQ
+711 IFNNRFDTHSVQ

-732 NYSWAS
+732 NYNWAS

-753 TVKEVDTSR
+753 NIKKVDTSR

>member
-1 MFRVTEC
+1 MVNKIFLLGL
-8 TFRVT
+8 FL
-13 ECTFRDT
+13 
-20 EWPFRDTEWR
+20 
-30 FIINIKQNYLSQNKS
+30 LSVANVKAQ
-45 DVCTCF
+45 T
-51 YINFSYICGDYI
+51 
-63 QNKKLIKMN
+63 
-72 KFFLTSLLVAAAI
+72 LTQ
-85 TANAQDNTTKDSLTM
+85 TDSLTM
-100 ETMMH
+100 ETMLH
-105 NIPEVMVKGSRPIVK
+105 DLPEVMVKGSRPIVK

-150 GVSNATGN
+150 GVSDATGS

-182 AERLKAM
+182 TERLKAM
-189 PATQLAKA
+189 PAAQLAKA

-227 SGQIIGGLVQTK
+227 SGQVIGGMKQSK

-247 YLSMQRGKFGLDAQY
+247 YLSLQRGKFGLDAQY
-262 KLVNGNSYGESSR
+262 KYVNGNSYGESSR
-275 IANHPLGNNRIHYND
+275 IANHPLGNNRVYYND
-290 ETGQKSFGITHDYRL
+290 ETGQKSFGITHNYRL

-315 RLDVAYTGQWD
+315 RLDVAYTGHWD
-326 KTNSNSRTTGSSI
+326 KRCSNSNTTGSSI
-339 SGMHRDS
+339 SGMHHDS

-353 DVNYALPFG
+353 DVNYSLPFG
-362 LTLSGSYTY
+362 LTLNGSYTY

-382 TITTENKNETER
+382 TMHTDESMSETER

-415 SLAHG
+415 LLAHG

-441 DKDGSVLPDG
+441 DKDGTIQPNG
-451 TSSVDLNERIWNI
+451 TSSVDNNERIWNI

-472 NKAISL
+472 NKAISV

-532 VYYSSTYTEIH
+532 VFYSSTYSEIH

-551 SYSNVN
+551 SYYNVN

-572 SLKPDYSVQL
+572 SLKPDYFVQL
-582 PYQTTD
+582 PYQTTE

-603 SFGLQASA
+603 SYGLQASV
-611 IFSAGK
+611 IFNAGK

-629 KHDKSSHFF
+629 KHDKSSNFF

-645 KLSVRLGGM
+645 KLSVILGGT
-654 ASVKLCSTQDLRLIL
+654 ASVKLCNTQDLRLIL
-669 NPFIQSKAIQG
+669 NPFFQSKAIQG

-685 PIFRMNAKLQWSS
+685 PVFRMNAKLQWSS
-698 HDGRWGLRINGNN
+698 HDGKWGLRLNGSN
-711 IFNNKYDTRSVQ
+711 IFNNLYDTRSVQ

-732 NYSWAS
+732 NYNWAS

-753 TVKEVDTSR
+753 NVKAVDTSR

>member
-1 MFRVTEC
+1 MNRLF
-8 TFRVT
+8 
-13 ECTFRDT
+13 
-20 EWPFRDTEWR
+20 
-30 FIINIKQNYLSQNKS
+30 FIG
-45 DVCTCF
+45 V
-51 YINFSYICGDYI
+51 
-63 QNKKLIKMN
+63 
-72 KFFLTSLLVAAAI
+72 LLASAI
-85 TANAQDNTTKDSLTM
+85 TANAQDNAQKDSLTM
-100 ETMMH
+100 ESMMH
-105 NIPEVMVKGSRPIVK
+105 NLPEVMVKGSRPIVK

-143 EALTRIP
+143 EALTRIS
-150 GVSNATGN
+150 GVSDATGS

-168 IINGQATTLTQEQL
+168 IVNGQATTLTQEQL

-189 PATQLAKA
+189 PAAQLAKA

-227 SGQIIGGLVQTK
+227 SGQIIGGMRQNK
-239 YAKGFGDL
+239 YANEFGDL
-247 YLSMQRGKFGLDAQY
+247 YLSLQRDKFGLDAQY
-262 KLVNGNSYGESSR
+262 KYVNGNSYGESSR

-305 GMNYAFSKNH
+305 GMNYAFSKSH
-315 RLDVAYTGQWD
+315 RLDVAYTGQWY
-326 KTNSNSRTTGSSI
+326 KTSSNSHTTGSSI

-415 SLAHG
+415 LLAHG

-485 QYHSPIWD
+485 QYHSPVWD

-532 VYYSSTYTEIH
+532 VFYSSTYTEIH
-543 GNPDLKPF
+543 GNPDLKPC
-551 SYSNVN
+551 SYYNLN

-572 SLKPDYSVQL
+572 NLKPDYFVQL

-603 SFGLQASA
+603 SYGLQASA

-629 KHDKSSHFF
+629 KHDKSRNFF
-638 DLPFNRK
+638 DLPFDRK
-645 KLSVRLGGM
+645 KLSVILGGT
-654 ASVKLCSTQDLRLIL
+654 ASVKLCSTQDLRLII
-669 NPFIQSKAIQG
+669 NPFYQTKAIQG

-685 PIFRMNAKLQWSS
+685 PIFSMDAKLQWSS
-698 HDGRWGLRINGNN
+698 HDGKWGVRLNGSN
-711 IFNNKYDTRSVQ
+711 IFNNRFDTRSVQ
-723 GNQDYRMKI
+723 GNQDYRMKV
-732 NYSWAS
+732 NYNWSS
-738 VTFAVIYKFGGYKEK
+738 FTFAVIYKFGGYKEK

>member
-1 MFRVTEC
+1 MDNKVFLLGLFLLSVANVKAQTQ
-8 TFRVT
+8 T
-13 ECTFRDT
+13 
-20 EWPFRDTEWR
+20 
-30 FIINIKQNYLSQNKS
+30 QN
-45 DVCTCF
+45 
-51 YINFSYICGDYI
+51 
-63 QNKKLIKMN
+63 
-72 KFFLTSLLVAAAI
+72 
-85 TANAQDNTTKDSLTM
+85 DSLTM
-100 ETMMH
+100 ENMMH
-105 NIPEVMVKGSRPIVK
+105 NLPEVMVKGSRPIVK

-150 GVSNATGN
+150 GISDATGS

-168 IINGQATTLTQEQL
+168 IVNGQATTLTQEQL
-182 AERLKAM
+182 TERLKAM
-189 PATQLAKA
+189 PAAQLAKA

-227 SGQIIGGLVQTK
+227 SGQIIGGMRQNK
-239 YAKGFGDL
+239 YANEFGNL
-247 YLSMQRGKFGLDAQY
+247 YLSLQRGKFGLDAQY
-262 KLVNGNSYGESSR
+262 KYVNGNSYGESSR
-275 IANHPLGNNRIHYND
+275 IANHPLGNNRVYYND

-315 RLDVAYTGQWD
+315 RLDVAYTGHWD
-326 KTNSNSRTTGSSI
+326 KTCSNSNTTGSSI
-339 SGMHRDS
+339 SGMHHDS

-362 LTLSGSYTY
+362 LTLNGSYTY

-382 TITTENKNETER
+382 TMHTDESMPETER

-415 SLAHG
+415 SLSHG

-441 DKDGSVLPDG
+441 DKDGTIQPNG
-451 TSSVDLNERIWNI
+451 TSSVDNNERIWNI

-472 NKAISL
+472 NKALSL

-520 SEFPSYWSTMSN
+520 SEFPTYWSTMSS
-532 VYYSSTYTEIH
+532 VFYSSTYTEIH

-551 SYSNVN
+551 SYYNVN

-572 SLKPDYSVQL
+572 SLKPDYFVQL
-582 PYQTTD
+582 PYQTTE

-603 SFGLQASA
+603 SYGLQASV
-611 IFSAGK
+611 IFNAGK

-629 KHDKSSHFF
+629 KHDKNSNFF

-645 KLSVRLGGM
+645 KLSVILGGT
-654 ASVKLCSTQDLRLIL
+654 ASIKLCQTQDLRLIL
-669 NPFIQSKAIQG
+669 NPFYQTKAIQG

-685 PIFRMNAKLQWSS
+685 PVFRMNAKLQWSS
-698 HDGRWGLRINGNN
+698 HDGKWGLHLNGSN
-711 IFNNKYDTRSVQ
+711 IFNNLYDTRSVQ

-732 NYSWAS
+732 NYNWAS

-753 TVKEVDTSR
+753 NVKAVDTSR

>member
-1 MFRVTEC
+1 MVNKIFLLGL
-8 TFRVT
+8 FL
-13 ECTFRDT
+13 
-20 EWPFRDTEWR
+20 
-30 FIINIKQNYLSQNKS
+30 LSVANVKAQ
-45 DVCTCF
+45 T
-51 YINFSYICGDYI
+51 
-63 QNKKLIKMN
+63 
-72 KFFLTSLLVAAAI
+72 LTQ
-85 TANAQDNTTKDSLTM
+85 TDSLTM
-100 ETMMH
+100 ETMLH
-105 NIPEVMVKGSRPIVK
+105 NLPEVMVKGSRPIVK

-150 GVSNATGN
+150 GVSDATGS

-182 AERLKAM
+182 TERLKAM
-189 PATQLAKA
+189 PAAQLAKA

-227 SGQIIGGLVQTK
+227 SGQIIGGMRQNK
-239 YAKGFGDL
+239 YANEFGNL
-247 YLSMQRGKFGLDAQY
+247 YLSLQRGKFGLDAQY
-262 KLVNGNSYGESSR
+262 KYVNGNSYGESSR
-275 IANHPLGNNRIHYND
+275 IANHPLGNNRVYYND
-290 ETGQKSFGITHDYRL
+290 ETGQKSFGITHNYRL

-315 RLDVAYTGQWD
+315 RLDVAYTGHWD
-326 KTNSNSRTTGSSI
+326 KRCSNSNTTGSSI
-339 SGMHRDS
+339 SGMHHDS

-353 DVNYALPFG
+353 DVNYSLPFG
-362 LTLSGSYTY
+362 LTLNGSYTY

-382 TITTENKNETER
+382 TMHTDESMPETER

-441 DKDGSVLPDG
+441 DKDGTIQPNG
-451 TSSVDLNERIWNI
+451 TSSVDNNERIWNI

-472 NKAISL
+472 NKALSL

-493 KWRVYPTLNALWN
+493 KWRIYPTLNALWN

-532 VYYSSTYTEIH
+532 VFYSSTYSEIH

-551 SYSNVN
+551 SYYNVN

-572 SLKPDYSVQL
+572 SLKPDYFVQL
-582 PYQTTD
+582 PYQTTE

-603 SFGLQASA
+603 SYGLQASV
-611 IFSAGK
+611 IFNAGK

-629 KHDKSSHFF
+629 KHDKSSNFF

-645 KLSVRLGGM
+645 KLSVILGGT
-654 ASVKLCSTQDLRLIL
+654 ASIKLCQTQDLRLIL
-669 NPFIQSKAIQG
+669 NPFYQTKAIQG

-685 PIFRMNAKLQWSS
+685 PVFRMNAKLQWSS
-698 HDGRWGLRINGNN
+698 HDGKWGLRLNGSN
-711 IFNNKYDTRSVQ
+711 IFNNLYDTRSVQ

-732 NYSWAS
+732 NYNWAS

-753 TVKEVDTSR
+753 NVKAVDTSR

>member
-1 MFRVTEC
+1 MVNKIFLLGL
-8 TFRVT
+8 FL
-13 ECTFRDT
+13 
-20 EWPFRDTEWR
+20 
-30 FIINIKQNYLSQNKS
+30 LSVANVKAQ
-45 DVCTCF
+45 T
-51 YINFSYICGDYI
+51 
-63 QNKKLIKMN
+63 
-72 KFFLTSLLVAAAI
+72 LTH
-85 TANAQDNTTKDSLTM
+85 TDSLTM
-100 ETMMH
+100 ENMMH
-105 NIPEVMVKGSRPIVK
+105 NLPEVMVKGSRPIVK

-150 GVSNATGN
+150 GISDATGS

-168 IINGQATTLTQEQL
+168 IVNGQATTLTQEQL
-182 AERLKAM
+182 TERLKAM
-189 PATQLAKA
+189 PAAQLAKA

-227 SGQIIGGLVQTK
+227 SGQVIGGMKQSK

-247 YLSMQRGKFGLDAQY
+247 YLSLQRGKFGLDAQY
-262 KLVNGNSYGESSR
+262 KYVNGNSYGESSR
-275 IANHPLGNNRIHYND
+275 IANHPLGNNRVYYND
-290 ETGQKSFGITHDYRL
+290 ETGQKSFGITHNYRL

-315 RLDVAYTGQWD
+315 RLDVAYTGHWD
-326 KTNSNSRTTGSSI
+326 KRCSNSNTTGSSI
-339 SGMHRDS
+339 SGMHHDS

-353 DVNYALPFG
+353 DVNYSLPFG
-362 LTLSGSYTY
+362 LTLNGSYTY

-382 TITTENKNETER
+382 TMHTDESMSETER

-441 DKDGSVLPDG
+441 DKDGTIQPNG
-451 TSSVDLNERIWNI
+451 TSSVDNNERIWNI

-472 NKAISL
+472 NKAISV

-532 VYYSSTYTEIH
+532 VFYSSTYSEIH

-551 SYSNVN
+551 AYYNVN

-572 SLKPDYSVQL
+572 SLKPDYFVQL
-582 PYQTTD
+582 PYQTTE

-603 SFGLQASA
+603 SYGLQASV
-611 IFSAGK
+611 IFNAGK

-629 KHDKSSHFF
+629 KHDKSSNFF

-645 KLSVRLGGM
+645 KLSVILGGT
-654 ASVKLCSTQDLRLIL
+654 ASVKLCNTQDLRLIL
-669 NPFIQSKAIQG
+669 NPFFQSKAIQG

-685 PIFRMNAKLQWSS
+685 PVFRMNAKLQWSS
-698 HDGRWGLRINGNN
+698 HDGKWGLRLNGSN
-711 IFNNKYDTRSVQ
+711 IFNNLYDTRSVQ

-732 NYSWAS
+732 NYNWAS

-753 TVKEVDTSR
+753 NVKAVDTSR

>member
-1 MFRVTEC
+1 
-8 TFRVT
+8 
-13 ECTFRDT
+13 
-20 EWPFRDTEWR
+20 
-30 FIINIKQNYLSQNKS
+30 
-45 DVCTCF
+45 
-51 YINFSYICGDYI
+51 
-63 QNKKLIKMN
+63 MN
-72 KFFLTSLLVAAAI
+72 RILFMGVFVALTI
-85 TANAQDNTTKDSLTM
+85 TANAQDDIPKDSLTM
-100 ETMMH
+100 EWNSMFR
-105 NIPEVMVKGSRPIVK
+105 NLPEVMIKGSRPIVK

-150 GVSNATGN
+150 GVSDATGS

-168 IINGQATTLTQEQL
+168 IINGQTTTLTQEQL
-182 AERLKAM
+182 TERLKAM
-189 PATQLAKA
+189 PAAQLSKA

-227 SGQIIGGLVQTK
+227 SGQFIGGLVQTK

-247 YLSMQRGKFGLDAQY
+247 YLSLQRDKFGLDAQY
-262 KLVNGNSYGESSR
+262 KYVNGNSYGESSR

-305 GMNYAFSKNH
+305 GMNCTFSKNN
-315 RLDVAYTGQWD
+315 RLDVAYTGQWN

-353 DVNYALPFG
+353 DVNYALPLG

-415 SLAHG
+415 SLTQG

-451 TSSVDLNERIWNI
+451 TSCVDLNERIWNI
-464 YAGFSKQI
+464 YAGASKQI

-493 KWRVYPTLNALWN
+493 KWRVYPMLNALWN

-532 VYYSSTYTEIH
+532 VFYSSTYTEIH

-551 SYSNVN
+551 SYYNVN

-624 AVGTY
+624 VVGTY

-645 KLSVRLGGM
+645 KLSVRLGGT

-685 PIFRMNAKLQWSS
+685 PIFRMNAKLQWTS
-698 HDGRWGLRINGNN
+698 HDGKWGLRLNGNN

-723 GNQDYRMKI
+723 GNQDYCMKI
-732 NYSWAS
+732 NYNWAS

-753 TVKEVDTSR
+753 SIKKVDTSR

>member
-1 MFRVTEC
+1 MDNKVFLLGLFLLSVANVKAQTQ
-8 TFRVT
+8 T
-13 ECTFRDT
+13 
-20 EWPFRDTEWR
+20 
-30 FIINIKQNYLSQNKS
+30 QN
-45 DVCTCF
+45 
-51 YINFSYICGDYI
+51 
-63 QNKKLIKMN
+63 
-72 KFFLTSLLVAAAI
+72 
-85 TANAQDNTTKDSLTM
+85 DSLTM
-100 ETMMH
+100 ENMMH
-105 NIPEVMVKGSRPIVK
+105 NLPEIMVKGSRPIVK

-128 NMPLLLKQLPADNAY
+128 NMPLLMKQLPADNAY
-143 EALTRIP
+143 EALTHIP
-150 GVSNATGN
+150 GVSDATGS

-182 AERLKAM
+182 TERLKAM
-189 PATQLAKA
+189 PAAQLAKA

-227 SGQIIGGLVQTK
+227 SGQIIGGMRQNK
-239 YAKGFGDL
+239 YANEFGNL
-247 YLSMQRGKFGLDAQY
+247 YLSLQRDKFGLDAQY
-262 KLVNGNSYGESSR
+262 KYVNGNSYGESSR

-305 GMNYAFSKNH
+305 GMNYTFSKNN

-451 TSSVDLNERIWNI
+451 TSSVDNNERIWNI

-485 QYHSPIWD
+485 QYHSPVWD

-532 VYYSSTYTEIH
+532 VFYSSTYTEIH

-551 SYSNVN
+551 SYYNVN

-572 SLKPDYSVQL
+572 SLKPDYFVQL

-603 SFGLQASA
+603 SYGLQASA

-629 KHDKSSHFF
+629 KHDKSCNFF
-638 DLPFNRK
+638 DLPFDRK
-645 KLSVRLGGM
+645 KLSVILGGT
-654 ASVKLCSTQDLRLIL
+654 ASVKLSSTQDLRLIL
-669 NPFIQSKAIQG
+669 NPFYQTKAIQG

-685 PIFRMNAKLQWSS
+685 PVFRMDAKLQWSS
-698 HDGRWGLRINGNN
+698 HDGKWGVRLNGSN
-711 IFNNKYDTRSVQ
+711 IFNNRFDTRSVQ

-732 NYSWAS
+732 NYNWAS

-753 TVKEVDTSR
+753 NVKTVDTSR

>member
-1 MFRVTEC
+1 MVNKIFLLGL
-8 TFRVT
+8 FL
-13 ECTFRDT
+13 
-20 EWPFRDTEWR
+20 
-30 FIINIKQNYLSQNKS
+30 LSVANVKAQ
-45 DVCTCF
+45 T
-51 YINFSYICGDYI
+51 
-63 QNKKLIKMN
+63 
-72 KFFLTSLLVAAAI
+72 LTQ
-85 TANAQDNTTKDSLTM
+85 TDSLTM
-100 ETMMH
+100 ETMLH
-105 NIPEVMVKGSRPIVK
+105 NLPEVMVKGSRPIVK

-150 GVSNATGN
+150 GVSDATGS

-182 AERLKAM
+182 TERLKAM
-189 PATQLAKA
+189 PAAQLAKA

-215 IVTKDYAGTNQL
+215 IVTKDYAGINQL
-227 SGQIIGGLVQTK
+227 SGQVIGGMKQSK

-247 YLSMQRGKFGLDAQY
+247 YLSLQRGKFGLDAQY
-262 KLVNGNSYGESSR
+262 KYVNGNSYGESSR
-275 IANHPLGNNRIHYND
+275 IANHPLGNNRVYYND
-290 ETGQKSFGITHDYRL
+290 ETGQKSFGITHNYRL

-315 RLDVAYTGQWD
+315 RLDVAYTGHWD
-326 KTNSNSRTTGSSI
+326 KRCSNSNTTGSSI
-339 SGMHRDS
+339 SGMHHDS

-353 DVNYALPFG
+353 DVNYSLPFG
-362 LTLSGSYTY
+362 LTLNGSYTY

-382 TITTENKNETER
+382 TMHTDESMSETER

-415 SLAHG
+415 LLAHG

-451 TSSVDLNERIWNI
+451 TSSVDLNERIWNL

-472 NKAISL
+472 NKALSL

-532 VYYSSTYTEIH
+532 VFYSSTYSEIH

-551 SYSNVN
+551 AYYNVN

-572 SLKPDYSVQL
+572 NLKPDYFVQL
-582 PYQTTD
+582 PYQTTE

-603 SFGLQASA
+603 SYGLQASV
-611 IFSAGK
+611 IFNAGK

-629 KHDKSSHFF
+629 KHDKSSNFF
-638 DLPFNRK
+638 DLPFNCK
-645 KLSVRLGGM
+645 KFSVILGGT
-654 ASVKLCSTQDLRLIL
+654 ASVKLCNTQDLRLIL
-669 NPFIQSKAIQG
+669 NPFYQTKAIQG

-698 HDGRWGLRINGNN
+698 HDGKWGLRLNGSN
-711 IFNNKYDTRSVQ
+711 IFNNLYDTRSVQ

-732 NYSWAS
+732 NYNWAS

-753 TVKEVDTSR
+753 NVKAVDTSR

>member
-1 MFRVTEC
+1 MVNKIFLLGL
-8 TFRVT
+8 FL
-13 ECTFRDT
+13 
-20 EWPFRDTEWR
+20 
-30 FIINIKQNYLSQNKS
+30 LSVANVKAQ
-45 DVCTCF
+45 T
-51 YINFSYICGDYI
+51 
-63 QNKKLIKMN
+63 
-72 KFFLTSLLVAAAI
+72 LTH
-85 TANAQDNTTKDSLTM
+85 TDSLTM
-100 ETMMH
+100 ENMMH
-105 NIPEVMVKGSRPIVK
+105 NLPEVMVKGSRPIVK

-150 GVSNATGN
+150 GISDATGS

-182 AERLKAM
+182 TERLKAM
-189 PATQLAKA
+189 PAAQLAKA

-227 SGQIIGGLVQTK
+227 SGQIIGGMRQNK
-239 YAKGFGDL
+239 YANEFGNL
-247 YLSMQRGKFGLDAQY
+247 YLSLQRGKFGLDAQY
-262 KLVNGNSYGESSR
+262 KYVNGNSYGESSR
-275 IANHPLGNNRIHYND
+275 IANHPLGNNRVYYND

-315 RLDVAYTGQWD
+315 RLDVAYTGHWD
-326 KTNSNSRTTGSSI
+326 KTCSNSNTTGSSI
-339 SGMHRDS
+339 SGMHHDS

-353 DVNYALPFG
+353 DVNYSLPFG
-362 LTLSGSYTY
+362 LTLNGSYTY

-382 TITTENKNETER
+382 MMHTDESMPETER

-415 SLAHG
+415 SLSNG

-441 DKDGSVLPDG
+441 DKDGTIQPNG
-451 TSSVDLNERIWNI
+451 TSSVDNNERIWNI

-472 NKAISL
+472 NKTISV

-532 VYYSSTYTEIH
+532 VFYSSTYSEIH

-551 SYSNVN
+551 SYYNVN

-572 SLKPDYSVQL
+572 SLKPDYFVQL
-582 PYQTTD
+582 PYQTTE

-603 SFGLQASA
+603 SYGLQASV
-611 IFSAGK
+611 IFNAGK

-629 KHDKSSHFF
+629 KHDKSSNFF

-645 KLSVRLGGM
+645 KLSVILGGT
-654 ASVKLCSTQDLRLIL
+654 ASVKLCNTQDLRLIL
-669 NPFIQSKAIQG
+669 NPFFQSKAIQG

-685 PIFRMNAKLQWSS
+685 PVFRMNAKLQWSS
-698 HDGRWGLRINGNN
+698 HDGKWGLRLNGSN
-711 IFNNKYDTRSVQ
+711 IFNNLYDTRSVQ

-732 NYSWAS
+732 NYNWAS

-753 TVKEVDTSR
+753 NVKAVDTSR

>member
-1 MFRVTEC
+1 MANKIFLLGL
-8 TFRVT
+8 FL
-13 ECTFRDT
+13 
-20 EWPFRDTEWR
+20 
-30 FIINIKQNYLSQNKS
+30 LSVANVKAQ
-45 DVCTCF
+45 T
-51 YINFSYICGDYI
+51 
-63 QNKKLIKMN
+63 
-72 KFFLTSLLVAAAI
+72 LTQ
-85 TANAQDNTTKDSLTM
+85 TDSLTM
-100 ETMMH
+100 ETMLH
-105 NIPEVMVKGSRPIVK
+105 NLPEVMVKGSRPIVK

-150 GVSNATGN
+150 GVSDATGN
-158 ISFSGNEVTL
+158 ISFLGNEVTL
-168 IINGQATTLTQEQL
+168 IVNGQATTLTQEQL
-182 AERLKAM
+182 TERLKAM
-189 PATQLAKA
+189 PAAQLAKA

-227 SGQIIGGLVQTK
+227 SGQIIGGMRQNK
-239 YAKGFGDL
+239 YANEFGNL
-247 YLSMQRGKFGLDAQY
+247 YLSLQRGKFGLDAQY
-262 KLVNGNSYGESSR
+262 KYVNGNSYGESSR
-275 IANHPLGNNRIHYND
+275 IANHPLGNNRVYYND

-305 GMNYAFSKNH
+305 GMNYAFGKNH
-315 RLDVAYTGQWD
+315 RLDVAYTGHWD
-326 KTNSNSRTTGSSI
+326 KTCSNSNTTGSSI
-339 SGMHRDS
+339 SGMHHDS

-353 DVNYALPFG
+353 DVNYSLPFG
-362 LTLSGSYTY
+362 LTLNGSYTY

-382 TITTENKNETER
+382 TMHTDESMPETER

-415 SLAHG
+415 SLTQG

-472 NKAISL
+472 NKAVSV

-532 VYYSSTYTEIH
+532 VFYSSTYTEIH

-551 SYSNVN
+551 SYYNVN

-582 PYQTTD
+582 PYQTTE

-603 SFGLQASA
+603 SYGLQASV
-611 IFSAGK
+611 IFNAGK

-629 KHDKSSHFF
+629 KHDKSSNFF

-645 KLSVRLGGM
+645 KLSVILGGT
-654 ASVKLCSTQDLRLIL
+654 ASVKLCNTQDLRLIL
-669 NPFIQSKAIQG
+669 NPFFQSKAIQG

-685 PIFRMNAKLQWSS
+685 PIFRMNAKLQWTS
-698 HDGRWGLRINGNN
+698 HDGKWGLRLNGNN

-732 NYSWAS
+732 NYNWAS

>member
-1 MFRVTEC
+1 MHV
-8 TFRVT
+8 
-13 ECTFRDT
+13 
-20 EWPFRDTEWR
+20 
-30 FIINIKQNYLSQNKS
+30 
-45 DVCTCF
+45 F
-51 YINFSYICGDYI
+51 YVIYSYFCGDYI
-63 QNKKLIKMN
+63 QDKKIIKMN
-72 KFFLTSLLVAAAI
+72 RFLLTSLLVAAAI

-143 EALTRIP
+143 EALTHIP

-168 IINGQATTLTQEQL
+168 IVNGQATTLTQEQL

-189 PATQLAKA
+189 PAAQLAKA

-305 GMNYAFSKNH
+305 GINYTFSKNN

-415 SLAHG
+415 SLSHG

-451 TSSVDLNERIWNI
+451 TSSVDLNERIWNL

-472 NKAISL
+472 NKALSL

-532 VYYSSTYTEIH
+532 VFYSSTYTEIH

-551 SYSNVN
+551 SYYNVN

-572 SLKPDYSVQL
+572 SLKPDYLVQL

-588 RMAVIMKETNFDYSN
+588 RMAVIMKETNFDFSN
-603 SFGLQASA
+603 SYGLQASA

-629 KHDKSSHFF
+629 KHDKSCNFF

-645 KLSVRLGGM
+645 KLSVILGGT
-654 ASVKLCSTQDLRLIL
+654 ASIKLCSTQDLRLIL
-669 NPFIQSKAIQG
+669 NPFYQTKAIQG

-698 HDGRWGLRINGNN
+698 HDGKWGVRLNGSN
-711 IFNNKYDTRSVQ
+711 IFNNRFDTRSVQ

-732 NYSWAS
+732 NYNWAS

>member
-1 MFRVTEC
+1 MV
-8 TFRVT
+8 
-13 ECTFRDT
+13 
-20 EWPFRDTEWR
+20 
-30 FIINIKQNYLSQNKS
+30 NK
-45 DVCTCF
+45 
-51 YINFSYICGDYI
+51 I
-63 QNKKLIKMN
+63 
-72 KFFLTSLLVAAAI
+72 FFLGLFLLSVA
-85 TANAQDNTTKDSLTM
+85 NVKAQTLTQTDSLTM
-100 ETMMH
+100 ETMLH
-105 NIPEVMVKGSRPIVK
+105 NLPEVMVKGTRPIVK

-150 GVSNATGN
+150 GVSDATGS

-182 AERLKAM
+182 TERLKAM
-189 PATQLAKA
+189 PAAQLAKA

-227 SGQIIGGLVQTK
+227 SGQVIGGMKQSK

-247 YLSMQRGKFGLDAQY
+247 YLSLQRGKFGLDAQY
-262 KLVNGNSYGESSR
+262 KYVNGNSYGESSR
-275 IANHPLGNNRIHYND
+275 IANHPLGNNRVYYND
-290 ETGQKSFGITHDYRL
+290 ETGQKSFGITHNYRL

-315 RLDVAYTGQWD
+315 RLDVAYTGHWD
-326 KTNSNSRTTGSSI
+326 KRCSNSNTTGSSI
-339 SGMHRDS
+339 SGMHHDS

-353 DVNYALPFG
+353 DVNYSLPFG
-362 LTLSGSYTY
+362 LTLNGSYTY

-382 TITTENKNETER
+382 TMHTDESMSETER

-415 SLAHG
+415 LLAHG

-485 QYHSPIWD
+485 QYHSPIWN

-532 VYYSSTYTEIH
+532 VFYSSTYSEIH

-551 SYSNVN
+551 AYYNVN

-611 IFSAGK
+611 IFNASK

-629 KHDKSSHFF
+629 KHDKSSNFF

-645 KLSVRLGGM
+645 KLSVILGGT
-654 ASVKLCSTQDLRLIL
+654 ASVKLCNTQDLRLIL
-669 NPFIQSKAIQG
+669 NPFFQSKAIQG

-698 HDGRWGLRINGNN
+698 HDGRWGLRLNGNN
-711 IFNNKYDTRSVQ
+711 IFNNLYDTRSVQ

-732 NYSWAS
+732 NYNWAS

>member
-1 MFRVTEC
+1 MSRVL
-8 TFRVT
+8 FMGIFVA
-13 ECTFRDT
+13 
-20 EWPFRDTEWR
+20 
-30 FIINIKQNYLSQNKS
+30 
-45 DVCTCF
+45 
-51 YINFSYICGDYI
+51 
-63 QNKKLIKMN
+63 
-72 KFFLTSLLVAAAI
+72 LTI
-85 TANAQDNTTKDSLTM
+85 TANAQDDIPKDSLTM
-100 ETMMH
+100 EWNSMFR
-105 NIPEVMVKGSRPIVK
+105 NLPEVMVKGSRPIVK

-150 GVSNATGN
+150 GVSDATGN
-158 ISFSGNEVTL
+158 ISFLGNEVTL
-168 IINGQATTLTQEQL
+168 IVNGKATTLTQEQL
-182 AERLKAM
+182 TERLKAM
-189 PATQLAKA
+189 PAAQLAKA

-227 SGQIIGGLVQTK
+227 SGQVIGGMKQSK

-262 KLVNGNSYGESSR
+262 KYVNGNSYGESSR
-275 IANHPLGNNRIHYND
+275 IANHPLGNNRVYYND

-305 GMNYAFSKNH
+305 GMNYTFSKNN

-339 SGMHRDS
+339 SGMHHDS

-415 SLAHG
+415 SLTQG

-532 VYYSSTYTEIH
+532 VFYSSTYTEIH

-551 SYSNVN
+551 SYYNVN

-582 PYQTTD
+582 PYQTTE

-611 IFSAGK
+611 IFSVGK

-645 KLSVRLGGM
+645 KLSVILGGT
-654 ASVKLCSTQDLRLIL
+654 ASVKLCNTQDLRLIL
-669 NPFIQSKAIQG
+669 NPFFQSKAKQG

-685 PIFRMNAKLQWSS
+685 PIFSMNAKLQWSS
-698 HDGRWGLRINGNN
+698 HDGRWGVRLNGSN
-711 IFNNKYDTRSVQ
+711 IFNNRFDTRSVQ

-732 NYSWAS
+732 NYNWAS

-753 TVKEVDTSR
+753 NIKKVDTSR

>member
-1 MFRVTEC
+1 MANKIFLLGL
-8 TFRVT
+8 FL
-13 ECTFRDT
+13 
-20 EWPFRDTEWR
+20 
-30 FIINIKQNYLSQNKS
+30 LSVANVKAQ
-45 DVCTCF
+45 T
-51 YINFSYICGDYI
+51 
-63 QNKKLIKMN
+63 
-72 KFFLTSLLVAAAI
+72 LTQ
-85 TANAQDNTTKDSLTM
+85 TDSLTM
-100 ETMMH
+100 ETMLH
-105 NIPEVMVKGSRPIVK
+105 NLPEVMVKGSRPIVK

-150 GVSNATGN
+150 GVSDATGS

-182 AERLKAM
+182 TERLKAM
-189 PATQLAKA
+189 PAAQLTKA

-227 SGQIIGGLVQTK
+227 SGQIIGGFEQNK

-247 YLSMQRGKFGLDAQY
+247 YLSLQRGKFGLDAQY
-262 KLVNGNSYGESSR
+262 KYVNGNSYGESSL
-275 IANHPLGNNRIHYND
+275 IANHPLGNNRVYYND

-326 KTNSNSRTTGSSI
+326 KTSSNNHTTGSSI
-339 SGMHRDS
+339 SGMHLDS

-353 DVNYALPFG
+353 DVNYSLPFG
-362 LTLSGSYTY
+362 LTLNGSYTY

-382 TITTENKNETER
+382 TMHTDESMPETER

-441 DKDGSVLPDG
+441 DKDGTIQPNG
-451 TSSVDLNERIWNI
+451 TSSVDNNERIWNI

-472 NKAISL
+472 NKAFSL

-532 VYYSSTYTEIH
+532 VFYSSTYSEIH
-543 GNPDLKPF
+543 GNPDLKPY
-551 SYSNVN
+551 SYYNVN

-572 SLKPDYSVQL
+572 SLKPDYFVQL
-582 PYQTTD
+582 PYQTTE

-603 SFGLQASA
+603 SYGLQASV
-611 IFSAGK
+611 IFNAGK

-629 KHDKSSHFF
+629 KHDKSSNFF

-645 KLSVRLGGM
+645 KLSVILGGT
-654 ASVKLCSTQDLRLIL
+654 ASVKLCNTQDLRLIL
-669 NPFIQSKAIQG
+669 NPFFQSKAIQG

-685 PIFRMNAKLQWSS
+685 PIFSMDAKLQWSS
-698 HDGRWGLRINGNN
+698 HDGKWGLRLNGSN
-711 IFNNKYDTRSVQ
+711 IFNNLYDTRSVQ

-753 TVKEVDTSR
+753 NVKAVDTSR

>member
-1 MFRVTEC
+1 MNRLF
-8 TFRVT
+8 
-13 ECTFRDT
+13 
-20 EWPFRDTEWR
+20 
-30 FIINIKQNYLSQNKS
+30 FIG
-45 DVCTCF
+45 V
-51 YINFSYICGDYI
+51 
-63 QNKKLIKMN
+63 
-72 KFFLTSLLVAAAI
+72 LVASAI
-85 TANAQDNTTKDSLTM
+85 TVNAQDNAQKDSLTM
-100 ETMMH
+100 ESMMH
-105 NIPEVMVKGSRPIVK
+105 NLPEVMVKGSRPIVK

-150 GVSNATGN
+150 GVSDATGS

-168 IINGQATTLTQEQL
+168 IVNGQATTLTQEQL

-189 PATQLAKA
+189 PAAQLAKA

-227 SGQIIGGLVQTK
+227 SGQIIGGMRKNK
-239 YAKGFGDL
+239 YANEFGNL
-247 YLSMQRGKFGLDAQY
+247 YLSLQRGKFGLDAQY
-262 KLVNGNSYGESSR
+262 KYVNGNSYGESSR
-275 IANHPLGNNRIHYND
+275 IANHPLGNNRVYYND

-305 GMNYAFSKNH
+305 GMNYAFSKNN

-371 YRTPQQQALDG
+371 YRTPQQQVLDG
-382 TITTENKNETER
+382 TMTAENKNETER

-415 SLAHG
+415 SLSHG

-441 DKDGSVLPDG
+441 DKDGTILPDG
-451 TSSVDLNERIWNI
+451 TSSVDNNERIWNI

-478 EASVAAE
+478 EASFAAE
-485 QYHSPIWD
+485 QYHSPVWD

-506 VNDNHLLNLSFSSN
+506 VSDNHLLNLSFSSD

-532 VYYSSTYTEIH
+532 VFYSSTYTEIH
-543 GNPDLKPF
+543 GNPDLKPC
-551 SYSNVN
+551 SYYNLN

-572 SLKPDYSVQL
+572 SLKPDYFVQL

-629 KHDKSSHFF
+629 KHDKSRNFF
-638 DLPFNRK
+638 DLPFDRK
-645 KLSVRLGGM
+645 KMSVILGGT

-685 PIFRMNAKLQWSS
+685 PIFRMDAKLQWSS
-698 HDGRWGLRINGNN
+698 HDGKWGVRLNGSN
-711 IFNNKYDTRSVQ
+711 IFNNRFDTSSVQ
-723 GNQDYRMKI
+723 GNQDYRMKV
-732 NYSWAS
+732 NYNWSS
-738 VTFAVIYKFGGYKEK
+738 FTFAVIYKFGGYKEK